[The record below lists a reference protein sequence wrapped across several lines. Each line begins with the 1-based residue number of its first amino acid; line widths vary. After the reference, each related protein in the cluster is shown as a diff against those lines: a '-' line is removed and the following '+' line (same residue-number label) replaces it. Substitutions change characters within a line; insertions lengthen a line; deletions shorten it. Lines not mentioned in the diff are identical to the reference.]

1 MAFARDTYTA
11 DGSSQTYGITFPY
24 ISRSHVTA
32 TVDGTN
38 RTFTWNHAS
47 SITLDSP
54 TLSGGEAIVITR
66 SSNRTARL
74 VDYNDGATLTE
85 SDLDLD
91 SKQALY
97 MAQEAF
103 DAQEVLDASN
113 IADGSVSNTEFQYLD
128 GVTSSIQ
135 TQIDA
140 AVAGGG
146 GSMNDVIDDTSPQLG
161 GNLDVNGFTVDGRD
175 PSVDGTKLDT
185 IETSATADMSGAE
198 IKAAY
203 ETEPNA
209 FTDADHTKL
218 DGIETGATADQTAS
232 EVVTAK
238 VGSPTY
244 DKVQQLHD
252 LFHSSGSTSGGVI
265 SDNGGGNITVSAGT
279 GFIRATD
286 SDVAELPTFD
296 WPALGSTAIP
306 SNTTRYIGVE
316 YNAGSPQVVVHT
328 SYDWDFNTN
337 FGLGNVVNDA
347 GTLHIEN
354 SPHKVGDHASKMLQR
369 LHETMNIRRDNLS
382 GGLALGETGTRKVTM
397 SAGGLWSRL
406 DRFTISAIDTSA
418 SSTFLAFYRD
428 GASGFTE
435 VTGVTDWPN
444 AQYDDGSGTLVTMT
458 NNRYA
463 CLWFY
468 VNLDGAMCMQYG
480 RSEFTSL
487 AAAEADTAPSTAP
500 DLISLQSILIGRI
513 IFQKSDTAAQAI
525 ESAFGTTFA
534 GSGVSDHGS
543 LSGLTD
549 DDHTQYLLR
558 TDTASTAEVTTGTN
572 NTKMV
577 TPAAI
582 NGSTLALDG
591 ATTTNTK
598 TDTTGTV
605 YGLHD
610 QTTFSPAA
618 SSDAIIVANA
628 GTMICSSTQATTG
641 SGHSVGVLGTGLH
654 NTTTTYPLLVG
665 TEGLI
670 QKTTSGTITEAD
682 GLLSHNLGNAG
693 TLTKANGV
701 RCAIT
706 GNTGTMTEYNAVQ
719 ADIVSNSGTISAYNG
734 VLVKDLEEGS
744 GTIGDV
750 VGFKFEDQTDTFG
763 SKKAIEILDADAA
776 IETAGNIIQ
785 NGTTSGS
792 ITVAAPAVAG
802 SNTITYPADTG
813 TVMLTKNARVLQVVD
828 VTDTTGSSGTTIGWG
843 LDNTIPQTSECDQ
856 YLSVA
861 ITPQSSTSTATDE
874 ITFKFR
880 AAKLNAGT
888 LYFNKLSTSS
898 VFGGVMKSFIR
909 VIEFQP

>member
-11 DGSSQTYGITFPY
+11 DGSSQTYGLTFPY

-38 RTFTWNHAS
+38 RTFTWNHSS

-66 SSNRTARL
+66 SSNRTGRL

-128 GVTSSIQ
+128 GVTSNIQ

-146 GSMNDVIDDTSPQLG
+146 GSMNDVIDDATPQLG

-175 PSVDGTKLDT
+175 PSVDGTKLDG
-185 IETSATADMSGAE
+185 IEASATADMSGAE

-203 ETEPNA
+203 EAESNAYTDTKDTKLAGIDTGAKDDQTGGEIKTAYEAELNTNA
-209 FTDADHTKL
+209 FTDAEKTL
-218 DGIETGATADQTAS
+218 LGNQSGTNTGD
-232 EVVTAK
+232 EVVA
-238 VGSPTY
+238 
-244 DKVQQLHD
+244 
-252 LFHSSGSTSGGVI
+252 TS
-265 SDNGGGNITVSAGT
+265 
-279 GFIRATD
+279 
-286 SDVAELPTFD
+286 
-296 WPALGSTAIP
+296 
-306 SNTTRYIGVE
+306 
-316 YNAGSPQVVVHT
+316 
-328 SYDWDFNTN
+328 
-337 FGLGNVVNDA
+337 
-347 GTLHIEN
+347 
-354 SPHKVGDHASKMLQR
+354 
-369 LHETMNIRRDNLS
+369 
-382 GGLALGETGTRKVTM
+382 
-397 SAGGLWSRL
+397 
-406 DRFTISAIDTSA
+406 
-418 SSTFLAFYRD
+418 
-428 GASGFTE
+428 
-435 VTGVTDWPN
+435 
-444 AQYDDGSGTLVTMT
+444 
-458 NNRYA
+458 
-463 CLWFY
+463 
-468 VNLDGAMCMQYG
+468 
-480 RSEFTSL
+480 
-487 AAAEADTAPSTAP
+487 
-500 DLISLQSILIGRI
+500 
-513 IFQKSDTAAQAI
+513 
-525 ESAFGTTFA
+525 
-534 GSGVSDHGS
+534 
-543 LSGLTD
+543 
-549 DDHTQYLLR
+549 
-558 TDTASTAEVTTGTN
+558 AEVTTGTN

-582 NGSTLALDG
+582 NGSSPALASG
-591 ATTTNTK
+591 TATNTK

-605 YGLHD
+605 YGWHD

-628 GTMICSSTQATTG
+628 GTTICSSTQATTG
-641 SGHSVGVLGTGLH
+641 AGHSVGVLGTGLH

-670 QKTTSGTITEAD
+670 QKLTTGTITEAD

-693 TLTKANGV
+693 TLTKANGL

-706 GNTGTMTEYNAVQ
+706 GNSGTMDEYNAVQ
-719 ADIVSNSGTISAYNG
+719 ADIVSNTGTITKYNG

-763 SKKAIEILDADAA
+763 SKKAIEILDADAP
-776 IETAGNIIQ
+776 IETAGDIIQ

-813 TVMLTKNARVLQVVD
+813 TVMLTKDARVLQIVD

-843 LDNTIPQTSECDQ
+843 LDNTIPQTTESDQ

-861 ITPQSSTSTATDE
+861 ITPQSSTSTLLVSWNCWLTASATDWIMGGIWEDSDTGASAAFPGYVIVADLPVHHVGQYEVATGATDE

-880 AAKLNAGT
+880 AAKLGAGT
-888 LYFNKLSTSS
+888 LYFNKVAGSS
-898 VFGGVMKSFIR
+898 LFGGVMKSFIR